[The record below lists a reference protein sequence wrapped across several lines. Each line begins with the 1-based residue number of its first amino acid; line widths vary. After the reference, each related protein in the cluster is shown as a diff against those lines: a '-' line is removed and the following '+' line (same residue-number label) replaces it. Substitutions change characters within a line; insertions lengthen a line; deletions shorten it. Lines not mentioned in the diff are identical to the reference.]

1 MKKTP
6 KCRKLKWP
14 QVWCGLILLST
25 NWVVFCS
32 VDGIF
37 CLPKTSPSHSVIHCH
52 PFNPP
57 QGDTKWP
64 SLGFCSYPPGRT
76 RTGPGRYGTR
86 FLPKGRRPADGGER
100 KTKAFQRSPS
110 AWRYSKPVG
119 WNFRA
124 HMVCFLGCS
133 GKKCLFVWMLLIS
146 LLLYTIFVVI
156 SLVVLVLVL
165 LVVVVVAVVAAAAS
179 ASAIYLLFYIYI

>member
-6 KCRKLKWP
+6 KCRKLTWP

-37 CLPKTSPSHSVIHCH
+37 CLPKTSSHSVIHCH

-57 QGDTKWP
+57 
-64 SLGFCSYPPGRT
+64 
-76 RTGPGRYGTR
+76 
-86 FLPKGRRPADGGER
+86 FLVIQIGHPAGGIFFVSPRSNVSPKGRRPADGGER

-110 AWRYSKPVG
+110 AWRYSKPVTVG

-124 HMVCFLGCS
+124 HMVWFLGCS
-133 GKKCLFVWMLLIS
+133 GKTCLFVWMLLIS
-146 LLLYTIFVVI
+146 LLF
-156 SLVVLVLVL
+156 SLSL
-165 LVVVVVAVVAAAAS
+165 
-179 ASAIYLLFYIYI
+179 